1 MNTPLGNRPDGIGYA
16 TLAARL
22 VTGPD
27 REGKRATPS
36 LDGSQF
42 VSNGGIPND
51 GTAGL
56 SGCRFAADPA
66 HPIGRQFRIIGGVV
80 VG

>member
-1 MNTPLGNRPDGIGYA
+1 MIRPLANQSDGIGYA
-16 TLAARL
+16 TLAVRL

-27 REGKRATPS
+27 REGKRATPPVE
-36 LDGSQF
+36 GSQF
-42 VSNGGIPND
+42 VSNGGIPNY

-66 HPIGRQFRIIGGVV
+66 HPIGRQFRTSGGAVE
-80 VG
+80 